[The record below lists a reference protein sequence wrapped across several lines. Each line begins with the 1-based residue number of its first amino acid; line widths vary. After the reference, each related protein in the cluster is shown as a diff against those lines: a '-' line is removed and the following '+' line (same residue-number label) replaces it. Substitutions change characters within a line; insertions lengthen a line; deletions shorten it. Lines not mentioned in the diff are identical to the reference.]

1 MTRDSLE
8 IHQWIST
15 VHSFIEITLKVTI
28 LQNVIIFSYML
39 WKILLGVLH
48 IMARMKRLVWL
59 LDHKLHWLLFKV
71 LMAQEGDRVPAVEG
85 QVCLVRWVS
94 CGDREEQI
102 SISQNTKHALITCRI
117 RPSQFIERKPGKMT
131 KRFSRIVTT
140 SIWATELSTLRG
152 ACTYLQS
159 KETWPL
165 SNTTK
170 CANREVVIDCE
181 WSLFRLVRRAR
192 RERNPRDD
200 RWPREILFSRAPRS
214 QDLARQFFFSGI
226 SFASRSTD

>member
-39 WKILLGVLH
+39 WKFLLGVLH

-94 CGDREEQI
+94 CGDRKEQI

-117 RPSQFIERKPGKMT
+117 RPSQFIERNQGKWQRGSVGLLQRQYGQQNLVHYEVHAPIFNQR
-131 KRFSRIVTT
+131 KRDHYQI
-140 SIWATELSTLRG
+140 
-152 ACTYLQS
+152 LQHAP
-159 KETWPL
+159 T
-165 SNTTK
+165 
-170 CANREVVIDCE
+170 
-181 WSLFRLVRRAR
+181 VR
-192 RERNPRDD
+192 
-200 RWPREILFSRAPRS
+200 
-214 QDLARQFFFSGI
+214 
-226 SFASRSTD
+226 

>member
-1 MTRDSLE
+1 
-8 IHQWIST
+8 
-15 VHSFIEITLKVTI
+15 
-28 LQNVIIFSYML
+28 
-39 WKILLGVLH
+39 
-48 IMARMKRLVWL
+48 MKRLVWL
-59 LDHKLHWLLFKV
+59 LDHTLHWLLFKV
-71 LMAQEGDRVPAVEG
+71 LMAQEGDRVPAVEA

-165 SNTTK
+165 SNTTT

-181 WSLFRLVRRAR
+181 WSLFCFVRGVRAA
-192 RERNPRDD
+192 
-200 RWPREILFSRAPRS
+200 IFFSR
-214 QDLARQFFFSGI
+214 F
-226 SFASRSTD
+226 FASRTKDKAKEGLLVVYACPRPGVKNLRI